1 MNIDKYKDFGPAI
14 LRVGIAAVYLYFGIS
29 QLINPDLF
37 VFWLPDWTNSLP
49 LSQTMFIYANG
60 VFEVIFGALL
70 ALGLFTRI
78 SSLLLGLH
86 LAAITF
92 SIGFT
97 QIGVRDFGLTL
108 ATFAIFFQGK
118 DKYSLDSY
126 LFKK

>member
-1 MNIDKYKDFGPAI
+1 MNIDKYKDFGPAV
-14 LRVGIAAVYLYFGIS
+14 LRVGIALVYIYFGVS
-29 QLINPDLF
+29 QLMNPDMF
-37 VFWLPDWTNSLP
+37 TFWLPEWTSMLP
-49 LSQTMFIYANG
+49 ISSTAFIYMNG
-60 VFEVIFGALL
+60 VFEVVFGSLL

-86 LAAITF
+86 LAAITL

-108 ATFAIFFQGK
+108 ATFAIFIQGK
-118 DKYSLDSY
+118 DKYSLDNK